1 MNVIRLR
8 GKQVRVNRMGQVT
21 VLSEIEANRG
31 CCRCRRNVDRLCVGS
46 TSNVSSSVPKT
57 LRGTASAVGPRD
69 VQERQPSESRL
80 ERRVNNRE
88 TDRALAIERAEKDAP
103 TRNSRRAKVDLGSDG
118 VRT

>member
-1 MNVIRLR
+1 
-8 GKQVRVNRMGQVT
+8 
-21 VLSEIEANRG
+21 
-31 CCRCRRNVDRLCVGS
+31 
-46 TSNVSSSVPKT
+46 
-57 LRGTASAVGPRD
+57 

-103 TRNSRRAKVDLGSDG
+103 TRNNRRAKVDLGSDG